1 MPRIA
6 QLLPLFAAAV
16 LASGCVAH
24 ASRLHAVRTA
34 FHRGDLAGADRLI
47 GTSIEAYPR
56 ESDVLRLDRAMV
68 ALADGRPAE
77 AERLLRTVR
86 DNFDHLE
93 QESPAENVWVM
104 ASDDDQR
111 AYAGEDHE
119 KVLVRAMLAL
129 SNLVQD
135 GDDAEAYSLQVSDK
149 QRQIIAAA
157 ADEQQGANPK
167 ASYRQV
173 AFGPYLRGILRE
185 ETHRHY
191 DDAARSFAQVVQWQP
206 DFPSAAAHVARA
218 ARGTHSG
225 RGHGVV
231 HVFALVGHGPF
242 KAETVEVP
250 SSTSLLVAGEIVG
263 ASLGR
268 TLPPTIAPIKVPR
281 IIALPGAAGGLQ
293 VAVGDRA
300 AGRTETITNISQMAI
315 RQQEAV
321 LPQTVGRAVARRSL
335 KKGAIF
341 GAKQGLG
348 LQNGGLPAFAFD
360 VAGVAW
366 EATENADTR
375 CWGLLPDTIQV
386 LRLEL
391 PAGRH
396 TLALQPFD
404 RSGRPTG
411 HAVPQ
416 TVTVLDGRNTYV
428 LAQATDAGI
437 VGRPLTNSP

>member
-6 QLLPLFAAAV
+6 LLLPV
-16 LASGCVAH
+16 LAPILLATGCVAH

-34 FHRGDLAGADRLI
+34 FHGGNLAEADALI
-47 GTSIEAYPR
+47 DSHIDGYPR

-68 ALADGRPAE
+68 ALADNRPAD
-77 AERLLRTVR
+77 AEKLLRTVR
-86 DNFDHLE
+86 DNFDHVE
-93 QESPAENVWVM
+93 QESPAESVWVM
-104 ASDDDQR
+104 ATDDDQK
-111 AYAGEDHE
+111 AYAGEDYE

-135 GDDAEAYSLQVSDK
+135 GDDAEAYCLQVSDK
-149 QRQIIAAA
+149 QRQIVARA
-157 ADEQQGANPK
+157 ADEKGRNPK
-167 ASYRQV
+167 AAYQQV
-173 AFGPYLRGILRE
+173 ALAPYLRGILRE

-191 DDAARSFAQVVQWQP
+191 DDAARSFKQVLQWKP
-206 DFPSAAAHVARA
+206 DFRPGPAHVARA
-218 ARGTHSG
+218 THGRHSE

-242 KAETVEVP
+242 KAEVVEMP
-250 SSTSLLVAGEIVG
+250 STASVMVAGEIMSAG
-263 ASLGR
+263 LSQ

-281 IIALPGAAGGLQ
+281 VIALPGNVGGLQ
-293 VAVGDRA
+293 VGVGDWS
-300 AGRTETITNISQMAI
+300 AGRTETITNVSQMAI
-315 RQQEAV
+315 QQHEAV

-335 KKGAIF
+335 KKAAIF

-348 LQNGGLPAFAFD
+348 LQSSGLPSLAFD

-391 PAGRH
+391 PVGQH
-396 TLALQPFD
+396 TLALRPID
-404 RSGRPTG
+404 RSGRPLG
-411 HAVPQ
+411 GAVPQ
-416 TVTVLDGRNTYV
+416 TVTILDGRNTYV
-428 LAQATDAGI
+428 LAQATDSGI
-437 VGRPLTNSP
+437 VGKPLTNSP

>member
-1 MPRIA
+1 MLRSL
-6 QLLPLFAAAV
+6 QFLFIVAAALV
-16 LASGCVAH
+16 ASGCVAH
-24 ASRLHAVRTA
+24 ASRLHPVRTA
-34 FHRGDLAGADRLI
+34 FHRGNLAEAERLI
-47 GTSIEAYPR
+47 GDHLERHPR
-56 ESDVLRLDRAMV
+56 ERDVLRLDLAMV
-68 ALADGRPAE
+68 ALADNRPAE

-86 DNFDHLE
+86 NNFDHLE
-93 QESPAENVWVM
+93 QDSPAESIWVM
-104 ASDDDQR
+104 ATDDDQKS
-111 AYAGEDHE
+111 YAGEDYE

-135 GDDAEAYSLQVSDK
+135 GDDAEAYSLQVAAK
-149 QRQIIAAA
+149 QRAIVAAA
-157 ADEQQGANPK
+157 TDAKGVNPK
-167 ASYRQV
+167 AAYQQV
-173 AFGPYLRGILRE
+173 ALGPYLRGILRE

-191 DDAARSFAQVVQWQP
+191 DDAARSFTEVVRWQP
-206 DFPSAAAHVARA
+206 DFRPGPTHVARA
-218 ARGTHSG
+218 TGGHHSS

-242 KAETVEVP
+242 KTEVVEMP
-250 SSTSLLVAGEIVG
+250 SSTSLLVAGEIMS
-263 ASLGR
+263 ATMSQ

-281 IIALPGAAGGLQ
+281 IIAIPGIIGGLE
-293 VAVGDRA
+293 VGVGDWV
-300 AGRTETITNISQMAI
+300 AGRTETITNVSQMAI
-315 RQQEAV
+315 RQHEAL

-348 LQNGGLPAFAFD
+348 LERSGLPAVALD

-391 PAGRH
+391 PVGQH
-396 TLALQPFD
+396 TLALQPVD
-404 RSGRPTG
+404 RNGQPTG
-411 HAVPQ
+411 TAIPQ

-428 LAQATDAGI
+428 VAQATDAGI
-437 VGRPLTNSP
+437 IGRPLTNSP

>member
-1 MPRIA
+1 MPRTVP
-6 QLLPLFAAAV
+6 LLLLVAAV
-16 LASGCVAH
+16 PLAGGCVAH

-47 GTSIEAYPR
+47 GTAIDAYPR

-86 DNFDHLE
+86 DTFDHLE
-93 QESPAENVWVM
+93 QESPAESVWVM
-104 ASDDDQR
+104 ASDDDQK
-111 AYAGEDHE
+111 AYAGDDHE

-149 QRQIIAAA
+149 QRQIVAAA
-157 ADEQQGANPK
+157 GEDGQRANPK

-173 AFGPYLRGILRE
+173 ALGPYLRGILRE

-191 DDAARSFAQVVQWQP
+191 DDAARSFAQVVRWQP
-206 DFPSAAAHVARA
+206 DFPSAATHVARA
-218 ARGTHSG
+218 ARGTHSA

-242 KAETVEVP
+242 KAETVELP
-250 SSTSLLVAGEIVG
+250 STASLAVAGEIVA
-263 ASLGR
+263 ASLGPA
-268 TLPPTIAPIKVPR
+268 LPPTIAPIKVPR
-281 IIALPGAAGGLQ
+281 VIALPGAVGGL
-293 VAVGDRA
+293 AVSAGDRP
-300 AGRTETITNISQMAI
+300 AGRTETITDVSQMAV
-315 RQQEAV
+315 QQQQAV
-321 LPQTVGRAVARRSL
+321 MPQTVGRAVARRTL
-335 KKGAIF
+335 KKAAIF

-348 LQNGGLPAFAFD
+348 LPSGSLPAFAFD

-366 EATENADTR
+366 EAGENADTR

-391 PAGRH
+391 PAGTH
-396 TLALQPFD
+396 TLALQPVD
-404 RSGRPTG
+404 RSGRPAG
-411 HAVPQ
+411 HAVQ
-416 TVTVLDGRNTYV
+416 RTVTVLDGRNTYV
-428 LAQATDAGI
+428 LAQATDAG
-437 VGRPLTNSP
+437 VLGRPLTNSP

>member
-1 MPRIA
+1 MPRVA
-6 QLLPLFAAAV
+6 PLLL
-16 LASGCVAH
+16 LASTLLATGCVAH

-34 FHRGDLAGADRLI
+34 FHGGNLAEADTLI
-47 GTSIEAYPR
+47 GSHIDDYPR

-68 ALADGRPAE
+68 ALADNRPAD
-77 AERLLRTVR
+77 AEKLLRTVR

-93 QESPAENVWVM
+93 QESPAESVWVM
-104 ASDDDQR
+104 ASDDDQK
-111 AYAGEDHE
+111 AYAGEDYE

-149 QRQIIAAA
+149 QRQIVAAA
-157 ADEQQGANPK
+157 TDEKGRNPK
-167 ASYRQV
+167 AAYQQV
-173 AFGPYLRGILRE
+173 ALAPYLRGILRE

-191 DDAARSFAQVVQWQP
+191 DDAARSFSQVLQWKP
-206 DFPSAAAHVARA
+206 DFRPGPSHVART
-218 ARGTHSG
+218 THGRHSE

-242 KAETVEVP
+242 KAEVVEMP
-250 SSTSLLVAGEIVG
+250 STASVMVAGEIMSAG
-263 ASLGR
+263 LSQ

-281 IIALPGAAGGLQ
+281 VIALPGSVGGMQ
-293 VAVGDRA
+293 VGVGDWA
-300 AGRTETITNISQMAI
+300 AGRTETITNVSQMAI
-315 RQQEAV
+315 SQHEAV

-335 KKGAIF
+335 KKAAIF

-348 LQNGGLPAFAFD
+348 LQNSGLPSLAFD

-391 PAGRH
+391 PAGQH
-396 TLALQPFD
+396 TLSLRPID
-404 RSGRPTG
+404 RSGRPLG
-411 HAVPQ
+411 GAVPQ

-437 VGRPLTNSP
+437 VGKPLTNSP

>member
-6 QLLPLFAAAV
+6 LLLPV
-16 LASGCVAH
+16 LAPILLATGCVAH

-34 FHRGDLAGADRLI
+34 FHGGNLAEADALI
-47 GTSIEAYPR
+47 DSHIDDYPR

-68 ALADGRPAE
+68 ALADNRPAD
-77 AERLLRTVR
+77 AEKLLRTVR
-86 DNFDHLE
+86 DHFDHVE
-93 QESPAENVWVM
+93 QESPAESVWVM
-104 ASDDDQR
+104 ATDDDQK
-111 AYAGEDHE
+111 AYAGEDYE

-149 QRQIIAAA
+149 QRQIVATA
-157 ADEQQGANPK
+157 ADEKGRNPK
-167 ASYRQV
+167 AAYQQV
-173 AFGPYLRGILRE
+173 ALAPYLRGILRE

-191 DDAARSFAQVVQWQP
+191 DDAARSFTQVLQWKP
-206 DFPSAAAHVARA
+206 DFRPGPAHVARA
-218 ARGTHSG
+218 THGRHSD

-242 KAETVEVP
+242 KAEVVEMP
-250 SSTSLLVAGEIVG
+250 STASVMVAGEIMSAG
-263 ASLGR
+263 LSQ

-281 IIALPGAAGGLQ
+281 VIALPGNVGGLQ
-293 VAVGDRA
+293 VGVGDWS
-300 AGRTETITNISQMAI
+300 AGRTETITNVSQMAI
-315 RQQEAV
+315 QQHEAV

-335 KKGAIF
+335 KKAAIF

-348 LQNGGLPAFAFD
+348 LQNSGLPSLAFD

-391 PAGRH
+391 PVGQH
-396 TLALQPFD
+396 TLALRPID
-404 RSGRPTG
+404 RSGRPLG
-411 HAVPQ
+411 DAVPQ
-416 TVTVLDGRNTYV
+416 TVTILDGRNTYV
-428 LAQATDAGI
+428 LAQATDSGI
-437 VGRPLTNSP
+437 VGKPLTNSP

>member
-6 QLLPLFAAAV
+6 LLLPV
-16 LASGCVAH
+16 LAPILLATGCVAH

-34 FHRGDLAGADRLI
+34 FHGGSLAEADTLI
-47 GTSIEAYPR
+47 GSHIDDYPR

-68 ALADGRPAE
+68 ALADNRPAD
-77 AERLLRTVR
+77 AEKMLRTVR
-86 DNFDHLE
+86 DHFDHAE
-93 QESPAENVWVM
+93 QESPAESVWVM
-104 ASDDDQR
+104 ATDDDQK
-111 AYAGEDHE
+111 AYAGEDYE

-149 QRQIIAAA
+149 QRQIVATAV
-157 ADEQQGANPK
+157 DEKGRNPK
-167 ASYRQV
+167 AAYQQV
-173 AFGPYLRGILRE
+173 ALAPYLRGILRE

-191 DDAARSFAQVVQWQP
+191 DDAARSFAQVLQWKP
-206 DFPSAAAHVARA
+206 DFRPGPAHVARA
-218 ARGTHSG
+218 THGRHSE

-242 KAETVEVP
+242 KAEVVEMP
-250 SSTSLLVAGEIVG
+250 STASVMVAGEIMSAG
-263 ASLGR
+263 LSQ

-281 IIALPGAAGGLQ
+281 VIALPGSVGGLQ
-293 VAVGDRA
+293 VGVGDWA
-300 AGRTETITNISQMAI
+300 AGRTETITNVSQMAI
-315 RQQEAV
+315 NQHEAV
-321 LPQTVGRAVARRSL
+321 LPQTVGRAVARRPL
-335 KKGAIF
+335 KKAAIF

-348 LQNGGLPAFAFD
+348 LQNSGLPSLAFD

-391 PAGRH
+391 PVGQH
-396 TLALQPFD
+396 TLALRPID
-404 RSGRPTG
+404 RSGRPLG
-411 HAVPQ
+411 GAVPQ
-416 TVTVLDGRNTYV
+416 TVTILDGRNTYV
-428 LAQATDAGI
+428 LAQATDSGI
-437 VGRPLTNSP
+437 VGKPLTNSP